1 MKQERVTRRRFK
13 LGDGTLL
20 TVSYWLLSESGPEG
34 NRYGIALTDNRG
46 RVIRIPNI
54 TSNRLEASWLLRRM
68 ANGYVT
74 TVTARDIVI
83 DYLGDDRRAW

>member
-1 MKQERVTRRRFK
+1 MKQERVTCRRFK
-13 LGDGTLL
+13 LGDGTAL
-20 TVSYWLLSESGPEG
+20 TVNYWLITECAPEG

-46 RVIRIPNI
+46 RVMRIPNI

-68 ANGYVT
+68 ANGFVT

-83 DYLGDDRRAW
+83 DYLGDDRRVW